1 MNIYPNKEGCP
12 VELTLSVIGGKWKGI
27 LFYHMIGGK
36 KRFNE
41 FRRICP
47 SITQRML
54 TLQLRE
60 LEADGIVHREVYQ
73 QVPPK
78 VEYSLTEFGRSLEP
92 IVLQMKKWG
101 DANREFLETYR
112 EKRRLKISP
121 LKNKKQQRIKFLAAF
136 FISSRWLFWRCAHHS
151 SAIRS
156 GCKQDIDR
164 VLPYTQRPFDAT

>member
-1 MNIYPNKEGCP
+1 MSEKKNIYPNKEGCP
-12 VELTLSVIGGKWKGI
+12 VEFTLDVIGGKWKGI
-27 LFYHMIGGK
+27 LFYHMIEGK

-78 VEYSLTEFGRSLEP
+78 VEYSLTEFGRTLEP
-92 IVLQMKKWG
+92 IVLQMKEWG
-101 DANREFLETYR
+101 ESNRDVLESYR
-112 EKRRLKISP
+112 TNGLLKD
-121 LKNKKQQRIKFLAAF
+121 QQK
-136 FISSRWLFWRCAHHS
+136 
-151 SAIRS
+151 
-156 GCKQDIDR
+156 
-164 VLPYTQRPFDAT
+164 